1 MHSMKIQRMLFKMK
15 KVKKKQ
21 TNLICA
27 NQLFCTYCKNYMHT
41 VEDCL
46 EKKIDEAEQEDKIK
60 KSNIPEKYWNEHD
73 PVKSFLMNNSIKGY
87 KNRIFWEKKE
97 ISKLIC

>member
-1 MHSMKIQRMLFKMK
+1 MHSMRIQRMLFKMK

-21 TNLICA
+21 TDVICVD
-27 NQLFCTYCKNYMHT
+27 QLFCTYCNNYMHT
-41 VEDCL
+41 VVDCL

-97 ISKLIC
+97 ISNLIC